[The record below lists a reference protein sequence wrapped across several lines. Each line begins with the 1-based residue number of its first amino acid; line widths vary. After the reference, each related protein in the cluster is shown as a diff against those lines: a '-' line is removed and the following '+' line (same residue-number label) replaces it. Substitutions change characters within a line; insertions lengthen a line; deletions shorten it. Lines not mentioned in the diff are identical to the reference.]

1 MGLFACFAFER
12 NVGVP
17 PRAKM
22 AAESRRKAV
31 VSFCRPDIFMIR
43 TEAVAEIP
51 LRFASLN
58 TSPNTSHEI

>member
-1 MGLFACFAFER
+1 
-12 NVGVP
+12 
-17 PRAKM
+17 M

-51 LRFASLN
+51 LRFSSLN